1 MVGEKIRDLRK
12 KLGLTQEQLA
22 GLELTKSYV
31 SQVELGRIRPSR
43 NALKVM
49 AQRLGKPLGYF
60 LDNDDDLRTIEVL
73 LKAARA
79 LWASHR
85 LDEALVGLDEGRL
98 LAERMGRDDILA
110 TIAVEMGRLE
120 MTRHRIPEAIQHLT
134 RALDT
139 PGIQEQPELVIDAA
153 SVLGQAY
160 ADAGV
165 YHQAVVRFQQ
175 SVEMARM
182 ESVSDDLAASAL
194 CRYGDFWASLGAWTS
209 AAALY
214 QESRQRQ
221 PDSHS
226 PRSLAIAVRLVSTWA
241 QTPRESEAHRLAD
254 DTAARLDA
262 VTPDRPRRRLE
273 VDLARGL
280 VLLGREAEAFDRIA
294 RNLKEFLTDPSQS
307 EELEHAVAIALQSVQ
322 SAHRR
327 DWAEELWNRIAGWDN
342 PLKGRVALWMAC
354 HAPAHQEAEEWLDE
368 ARKWLPADPDTRLV
382 EAVLHRAT
390 ADRGILPQ
398 VADTRVSTLCK
409 LHFVS

>member
-12 KLGLTQEQLA
+12 KMGLTQEQLA
-22 GLELTKSYV
+22 GHELTKSYV

-43 NALKVM
+43 NALQVM

-60 LDNDDDLRTIEVL
+60 LDNDDDLRTVDVL

-79 LWASHR
+79 LWSSHR
-85 LDEALVGLDEGRL
+85 LDEALVGLEEARH

-110 TIAVEMGRLE
+110 AIAVEMGRLE

-134 RALDT
+134 QALDT
-139 PGIQEQPELVIDAA
+139 PGLQEQPELVIDAA

-182 ESVSDDLAASAL
+182 ESVSEGLAAAAL
-194 CRYGDFWASLGAWTS
+194 CRYGDFWAGLGAWTS

-221 PDSHS
+221 SNPSA
-226 PRSLAIAVRLVSTWA
+226 PRALATAVRLVSAWA
-241 QTPRESEAHRLAD
+241 LTQRHAEAIRLAE
-254 DTAARLDA
+254 DTATHLDSIS
-262 VTPDRPRRRLE
+262 PDRPRLRLE

-280 VLLGREAEAFDRIA
+280 ALLGQESAAFDRIA
-294 RNLKEFLTDPSQS
+294 RNLIDLMSDASATDDVEQ
-307 EELEHAVAIALQSVQ
+307 AVGIALQAAQ
-322 SAHRR
+322 RAHRA
-327 DWAEELWNRIAGWDN
+327 DWAEELWNRVAGWDN
-342 PLKGRVALWMAC
+342 PTKGRIALWLAC
-354 HAPAHQEAEEWLDE
+354 HSTAREQAEEWLNR
-368 ARKWLPADPDTRLV
+368 ARQWMPSHPETQLV
-382 EAVLHRAT
+382 EAALSVKAGNLAL
-390 ADRGILPQ
+390 LPQ
-398 VADTRVSTLCK
+398 VADAQPPATPISR
-409 LHFVS
+409 FVS

>member
-1 MVGEKIRDLRK
+1 MVGDKIRDLRK

-22 GLELTKSYV
+22 GPELTKSYV

-60 LDNDDDLRTIEVL
+60 LDNDDDLRTVDVL

-85 LDEALVGLDEGRL
+85 LDEAMVGLEEGQH

-120 MTRHRIPEAIQHLT
+120 MTRHRIPEAIEHLT
-134 RALDT
+134 QALET
-139 PGIQEQPELVIDAA
+139 PGIQDQPELVIDAA

-165 YHQAVVRFQQ
+165 YHQAVARFQH
-175 SVEMARM
+175 SVEIARM

-194 CRYGDFWASLGAWTS
+194 CRYGDFWASLGAWSS
-209 AAALY
+209 AATLY
-214 QESRQRQ
+214 QESRERQ
-221 PDSHS
+221 PDSGT
-226 PRSLAIAVRLVSTWA
+226 PRSLAIAVRLVNAWA
-241 QTPRESEAHRLAD
+241 HIQRSPEAARLAE

-262 VTPDRPRRRLE
+262 LTWDRPHRRLE

-280 VLLGREAEAFDRIA
+280 VLLGREAEGFERVMQ
-294 RNLKEFLTDPSQS
+294 NLSELVKDPPDS
-307 EELEHAVAIALQSVQ
+307 ELEQAVAIALHAVWRTN
-322 SAHRR
+322 RR
-327 DWAEELWNRIAGWDN
+327 DWAEELWNRLSTWEN
-342 PLKGRVALWMAC
+342 PLKGRLALWLAC
-354 HAPAHQEAEEWLDE
+354 HADTRREAEDWLQQG
-368 ARKWLPADPDTRLV
+368 RHRLPEDRDTRLV
-382 EAVLHRAT
+382 ESVLSRT
-390 ADRGILPQ
+390 VWDQTLLPQ
-398 VADTRVSTLCK
+398 VAGTRDAGICPP
-409 LHFVS
+409 HFIS